1 MLDDTV
7 LSFQFSHGFSFVLN
21 LVLIQFNSLQLNF
34 SLYSDSNA
42 STEEVLILMLI
53 LCPGFIV
60 SGNKHYNLQSTNK
73 FLFCQSLLIQK
84 INTNSNKNRNKE
96 RKIQKEVEVII
107 IIMIMKFIK
116 RPELERPE
124 PDYLCLCAILQTD
137 NQQIADNNSALTMNS
152 SDVVG

>member
-21 LVLIQFNSLQLNF
+21 LVLIQFNSIQLNF

-53 LCPGFIV
+53 LSPGFIV

-116 RPELERPE
+116 RPE

>member
-21 LVLIQFNSLQLNF
+21 LVLIQFNSIQLNF

-42 STEEVLILMLI
+42 STEEVLILS
-53 LCPGFIV
+53 PGFIV

>member
-21 LVLIQFNSLQLNF
+21 LVLIQLNSTQLHF

-53 LCPGFIV
+53 LSPGFIV
-60 SGNKHYNLQSTNK
+60 SGNKHHNLQSTNK

-107 IIMIMKFIK
+107 IIMKFIK
-116 RPELERPE
+116 RPELER

>member
-21 LVLIQFNSLQLNF
+21 LVLIQLNSTQLNF

-53 LCPGFIV
+53 LSPGFIV

-116 RPELERPE
+116 RPE

>member
-21 LVLIQFNSLQLNF
+21 LVLIQFNSTQLNF
-34 SLYSDSNA
+34 SLHSDSNA

-53 LCPGFIV
+53 LSPGFIV

-116 RPELERPE
+116 RPE